1 MAYSTN
7 KSQQYKITEALISA
21 DRFGGFSALSF
32 NVQNQIVEFN
42 IFESL
47 DKPYLTGSVA
57 ILDDKGLFDAIQ
69 FQGTEMFRLS
79 MASLENDLDP
89 IFQKEFYL
97 TGVER
102 SVKSNDN
109 AKSSIY
115 LFSFIEKHAFKSRL
129 TKISRSFNSS
139 LDFAIQKIIG
149 REFKKDTDISYYI

>member
-32 NVQNQIVEFN
+32 NVQMQIVEFN

-57 ILDDKGLFDAIQ
+57 ILDDKGLFDEIQ

-115 LFSFIEKHAFKSRL
+115 LFSFIE
-129 TKISRSFNSS
+129 
-139 LDFAIQKIIG
+139 
-149 REFKKDTDISYYI
+149 

>member
-69 FQGTEMFRLS
+69 FQGTEMLRLS

-115 LFSFIEKHAFKSRL
+115 LFSFIEVLFGLYCK
-129 TKISRSFNSS
+129 TMP
-139 LDFAIQKIIG
+139 
-149 REFKKDTDISYYI
+149 

>member
-21 DRFGGFSALSF
+21 DRLGGFDALSF

-42 IFESL
+42 VFESL

-69 FQGTEMFRLS
+69 FQGTELFRLS
-79 MASLENDLDP
+79 MASLQNDLDP
-89 IFQKEFYL
+89 IFQKGFYL

-109 AKSSIY
+109 AKSSVY

-139 LDFAIQKIIG
+139 LDFAITQIIG
-149 REFKKDTDISYYI
+149 VSLLIRPNG